1 MLQSAYLE
9 RFCVES
15 VNNMVHEAVKLLLE
29 REYAPQR
36 SKEWYTMRESVITA
50 SDAGSLMG
58 LNYFKTRDDFIR
70 EKCGYFYVDGRL
82 VSLDKKPDTSSEAT
96 RHGVKYENEARD
108 YYVSKT
114 GEVVHEIGLATHP
127 VYSWLAGSP
136 DGITESGRLLEIKCP
151 LKGRIDCKISDMY
164 FVQVQLLMEIL
175 NLEVTD
181 FVKYRPGPVP
191 EYTCFQVHRD
201 RDWFQRALPVLEDAW
216 EEIKAKREYGICDI
230 IPEDEV
236 PDVQEVGGGA
246 SGVQDVQSDVL
257 PETHTSGNA
266 HVPGTGQEGSAGEGN
281 STGEAGSGNLRQ
293 EETASILLND
303 QCDQSNHE

>member
-15 VNNMVHEAVKLLLE
+15 PKMHEAVKLLLE

-70 EKCGYFYVDGRL
+70 EKCGYFFEKGRL

-96 RHGVKYENEARD
+96 RHGVKYEGEARD

-151 LKGRIDCKISDMY
+151 LKGRIDYKISDMY

-201 RDWFQRALPVLEDAW
+201 RDWFQKALPVFEDGW
-216 EEIKAKREYGICDI
+216 EEIKAKREYGLCDI
-230 IPEDEV
+230 TPEDEV
-236 PDVQEVGGGA
+236 RGVQEVDGGA

-257 PETHTSGNA
+257 PQAHTSGVS
-266 HVPGTGQEGSAGEGN
+266 HMPGTGQEGSAGEGDFG
-281 STGEAGSGNLRQ
+281 GEIGSSNLRQ
-293 EETASILLND
+293 EETPSVLLNN